1 MVRIRKK
8 QSMSEDSNALPGL
21 KPSQNEWSELE
32 KNKSMSEYS
41 NALPG
46 LKPSHDEPNLEPDP
60 KPLPEINPDDLEEIV
75 INGITY
81 VAPKS
86 ELYKYTNTKAEKINS
101 NYINSNEL
109 KGRGRHR

>member
-8 QSMSEDSNALPGL
+8 QSMSED
-21 KPSQNEWSELE
+21 
-32 KNKSMSEYS
+32 S

-109 KGRGRHR
+109 NGGGRHR

>member
-1 MVRIRKK
+1 
-8 QSMSEDSNALPGL
+8 MSEDP
-21 KPSQNEWSELE
+21 
-32 KNKSMSEYS
+32 

-86 ELYKYTNTKAEKINS
+86 ELYKYENKYAKVEEIDS

-109 KGRGRHR
+109 NGGGRHR

>member
-46 LKPSHDEPNLEPDP
+46 LKPSQNEWLE
-60 KPLPEINPDDLEEIV
+60 LEKNKV
-75 INGITY
+75 CQ
-81 VAPKS
+81 
-86 ELYKYTNTKAEKINS
+86 KIQMH
-101 NYINSNEL
+101 YQ
-109 KGRGRHR
+109 G